1 MDSLYQILMVGIKGY
16 ELTPEEELRFSERC
30 PGSVILFSRNIR
42 TVQQVS
48 ELCASLREI
57 CETPPLIAIDQE
69 GGLVDRLRP
78 FLPVTISAEELAAQA
93 DLDQIREYGRLSGA
107 ILATLGIDIN
117 LAPVLDL
124 KLNDH
129 DNALRTRYL
138 GATAE
143 EVIQRAGAY
152 LDGLNST
159 GVRGCLKHYPGLGHT
174 LVDSHF
180 VLPTNESDLE
190 TLRAND
196 LAPYRALRDQAP
208 LVMVAHCHYPALDGP
223 RPVPAS
229 LAPAAYRLL
238 RGEIGFTGV
247 AMTDD
252 LGMAAV
258 GREYSLDAMIRLGL
272 RAGADML
279 PLCNDFDAINAS
291 FDVLESVRSEGLVAK
306 ERIDEAVAR
315 VLASKRDQP
324 AFETSARTV
333 ELFEE
338 YKEELVRLRLEVV
351 TRG

>member
-1 MDSLYQILMVGIKGY
+1 MDSLYQILMVGLKGY
-16 ELTPEEELRFSERC
+16 ELTPEEEVLFAERS

-42 TVQQVS
+42 TVQQVA
-48 ELCASLREI
+48 ELCAALHEI
-57 CETPPLIAIDQE
+57 CEVPPLIAIDQE

-78 FLPVTISAEELAAQA
+78 FLPVTISAEELASNAT
-93 DLDQIREYGRLSGA
+93 LDQIRDYGRLSGA

-124 KLNDH
+124 QYNDH

-138 GATAE
+138 GRTAE
-143 EVIQRAGAY
+143 EVTARARAY
-152 LDGLNST
+152 LEGLNST

-174 LVDSHF
+174 MVDSHF
-180 VLPTNESDLE
+180 VLPTNESDLD
-190 TLRAND
+190 TLRAHD
-196 LAPYRALRDQAP
+196 LQPYHELREMAP

-223 RPVPAS
+223 SPVPAS
-229 LAPAAYRLL
+229 LAPSAYRML
-238 RGEIGFTGV
+238 REEIGFTGV

-279 PLCNDFDAINAS
+279 PFCNDLDAIRAA
-291 FDVLESVRSEGLVAK
+291 FDVLESVRSEGLVPEA
-306 ERIDEAVAR
+306 RIGEAVNR
-315 VLASKRDQP
+315 VLAIKENRQRFKASPHLAEQ
-324 AFETSARTV
+324 FET
-333 ELFEE
+333 E
-338 YKEELVRLRLEVV
+338 KERLVRLRLEVV